1 MSSTN
6 LIPLIDS
13 ILLEVAGNTQMI
25 TKEQFCQ
32 FCLPYYAR
40 GSVSAPPSLSLFI
53 DRYRV
58 LCDQ

>member
-13 ILLEVAGNTQMI
+13 ILLEVARDAQMV

>member
-1 MSSTN
+1 MPSTN

-13 ILLEVAGNTQMI
+13 ILLEVARNTEMV

-40 GSVSAPPSLSLFI
+40 SRVSAPPSFSLFI